1 MTKWSLLQNELKSC
15 SFGDNTLL
23 DVLREAAR
31 KCSVDN
37 YAEPSPAQ
45 VMSAISD
52 VVESP
57 ELVEKAYWWLCVY
70 GVFRFKDI
78 DRWWSSG
85 QNPVWTK
92 SVGFV
97 MLANR
102 GRYLPRQLASE
113 NLMPDPT
120 QRRRSTFREHDAWCL
135 ASSPVALD
143 AFLRLTAAGPGARA
157 SGGPRL
163 LWHTP
168 SPLTTPRRPVDSGLR
183 VSKVSSCAVAAS
195 GLWPACVSSAM
206 NAASTA
212 GGHGGRRRRRRWRRR
227 GRAGQQ
233 AVGVT
238 QQQILHGARRSGS
251 REGDVE
257 LRERAFGYKPSSS
270 VR

>member
-1 MTKWSLLQNELKSC
+1 MRSPQQMNPNFDDSSTPSRGDLRKLLDEHLMLDSELDAFLIDEFPDVKKALANSQDRITKVNVLFERKSTDYIYVKLADRVPSIAKLNQATRLPKYDEMESLQNELKSC

-102 GRYLPRQLASE
+102 GRYLLRQLASE
-113 NLMPDPT
+113 KSHARPYAAEA
-120 QRRRSTFREHDAWCL
+120 EH
-135 ASSPVALD
+135 
-143 AFLRLTAAGPGARA
+143 FQGA
-157 SGGPRL
+157 
-163 LWHTP
+163 
-168 SPLTTPRRPVDSGLR
+168 
-183 VSKVSSCAVAAS
+183 
-195 GLWPACVSSAM
+195 
-206 NAASTA
+206 
-212 GGHGGRRRRRRWRRR
+212 
-227 GRAGQQ
+227 
-233 AVGVT
+233 
-238 QQQILHGARRSGS
+238 
-251 REGDVE
+251 
-257 LRERAFGYKPSSS
+257 
-270 VR
+270 